1 MHLVSETLILRMV
14 CWILPFLWEV
24 LQYTR
29 AVKPSLQYEPKPAH
43 TRHRLSR
50 LGLASLTTLGLAG
63 EDLLTILVELELA
76 DNDVGGVDGDG
87 DGLAVGLLADDTL
100 KKRKDG
106 VSSQF
111 SGDFGRW

>member
-14 CWILPFLWEV
+14 CWILPFLWESR
-24 LQYTR
+24 QYTR
-29 AVKPSLQYEPKPAH
+29 AVKPSLQYEPKTRTP

-50 LGLASLTTLGLAG
+50 LVLASLTTLGLAG

-87 DGLAVGLLADDTL
+87 NGLAVGLLADNTL
-100 KKRKDG
+100 YRGKI
-106 VSSQF
+106 VLVLTIACN
-111 SGDFGRW
+111 